1 MKHRLLLLCALFF
14 VVVEYGCKGSQKAQG
29 GMENVPYI
37 PPIINDAPAAEVPPV
52 EIPAANTPPPIS
64 REDINTPPQGIPPS
78 NKEPEIANNP
88 AAEPAAN
95 PADMLSGYTRNR
107 IWFRI
112 QIGAFKAALSE
123 SDPFFKQVAGQEV
136 RVERSPDNYYRYS
149 LGWFNNYQQAES
161 FKNDLK
167 SKGFGNAFL
176 VAFGDD
182 DKRLNIPIDKVLE
195 WYLKP

>member
-1 MKHRLLLLCALFF
+1 MKHYFLFLCVLSF
-14 VVVEYGCKGSQKAQG
+14 VVVGYGCKGSQKAQG
-29 GMENVPYI
+29 GMENIPYI
-37 PPIINDAPAAEVPPV
+37 PPIINDEPAAQQAP
-52 EIPAANTPPPIS
+52 ANTPPPIS
-64 REDINTPPQGIPPS
+64 REDINRPPQEMPPS
-78 NKEPEIANNP
+78 NKEPEITNNP
-88 AAEPAAN
+88 PAEPAAN
-95 PADMLSGYTRNR
+95 SADMLAGYTRNR

-123 SDPFFKQVAGQEV
+123 NDPFFKQIAGQEV

-182 DKRLNIPIDKVLE
+182 DKRINIPIDKVLE